1 MSSRLRAI
9 GLRLPRGRQR
19 PPRWLL
25 AVAIAAIAAGAFFA
39 IRSLPD
45 DLEHF
50 VWWPIA
56 AIAVLVVPG
65 VTLNGYEYLVTA
77 RLSGVTVRLLA
88 AVRIAIY
95 GTAANLLPL
104 PGASLVRIE
113 AMRRSGASLGRATK
127 STAAVGVAWLAASLV
142 AAGLVLLPRGLI
154 ALPPLAAGA
163 AALAVLVAVLA
174 RGRTRR
180 ETLRAVA
187 TILAV
192 ELAFVVTAA
201 AKLWFAMTA
210 IGADPSVAAALTIG
224 VSGVLASA
232 TGFLPGGL
240 GLREGLAAALGPLVG
255 IDPSIAFLAVLI
267 DRIVSLSALAL
278 IATAMLASE
287 RRLGGGGGSDEL
299 QTSPPEPSS
308 ATDTSHA

>member
-1 MSSRLRAI
+1 MIRREELISGTGALLRRARDRVATAAPPQGEPRNGTTPDAGRPREASSAAFGLAMSSRLRAI

-113 AMRRSGASLGRATK
+113 AMRRSGASLARIHRR
-127 STAAVGVAWLAASLV
+127 S
-142 AAGLVLLPRGLI
+142 GLRGL
-154 ALPPLAAGA
+154 
-163 AALAVLVAVLA
+163 
-174 RGRTRR
+174 
-180 ETLRAVA
+180 
-187 TILAV
+187 
-192 ELAFVVTAA
+192 
-201 AKLWFAMTA
+201 
-210 IGADPSVAAALTIG
+210 
-224 VSGVLASA
+224 
-232 TGFLPGGL
+232 
-240 GLREGLAAALGPLVG
+240 
-255 IDPSIAFLAVLI
+255 
-267 DRIVSLSALAL
+267 
-278 IATAMLASE
+278 
-287 RRLGGGGGSDEL
+287 
-299 QTSPPEPSS
+299 
-308 ATDTSHA
+308 